1 MARLLVPGAAHLV
14 TQGGKRRQVGVAGLA
29 LALLAVP
36 AFAAA
41 APADQPASPHTLALA
56 AGYKAAFLC
65 SGRWNAGQDET
76 AIARDDLTGIYR
88 EYEPLIPAL
97 PATIDEAARTVSV
110 AFSNSLP
117 PRIAV
122 WRPLLGCAQLPV
134 GAGMA
139 AVSQVPR
146 LAPGQVR
153 PDLAA
158 TDAHDWPMGDARAE
172 QPQRD
177 RKQREA
183 LDGLVQAAFTPAY
196 KSARTTAVIVLKDG
210 KIIAEQYRDGWS
222 MHTPQRTWS
231 VAKSLTATLVGRAV
245 QMGLVDVNAPANVP
259 VWRAAGDPRG
269 AITLNQLL
277 RMNSGL
283 WTAGPG
289 NRTDEAYLGGAT
301 VQQTAA
307 AMPLEHAPGTHF
319 NYSNNDIMLA
329 AMSLSRTLRRGALAF
344 PFTEL
349 LWKAGMTRTTP
360 ETDWRGDFILS
371 SQVWMTARDVA
382 RLALLYQNGGKAGG
396 EQLLPPD
403 WPAYVE
409 RADATQPVG
418 RPEGYGAGFWRWGG
432 LGGHDAVP
440 GLPAGTYTM
449 NGNRGQYAVIVPGT
463 GLIVVRRGF
472 DHGGEGFD
480 MTRFAADVVAA
491 MAR

>member
-1 MARLLVPGAAHLV
+1 MKPFLIAM
-14 TQGGKRRQVGVAGLA
+14 
-29 LALLAVP
+29 ALLAAP
-36 AFAAA
+36 ALAAE
-41 APADQPASPHTLALA
+41 APADSHRLALA

-65 SGRWNAGQDET
+65 SGRWNAGQDEA
-76 AIARDDLTGIYR
+76 AITRDDLTGIYR
-88 EYEPLIPAL
+88 EIEPLIPTL
-97 PATIDEAARTVSV
+97 PARIDEAARTVSV
-110 AFSNSLP
+110 SFSNSLP
-117 PRIAV
+117 PRVAV

-134 GAGMA
+134 GAA
-139 AVSQVPR
+139 ADAAAHVPR

-158 TDAHDWPMGDARAE
+158 TDAMAWPMGDARAV
-172 QPQRD
+172 QPLKD
-177 RKQREA
+177 RKQRAA
-183 LDGLVQAAFTPAY
+183 LDTLVQAAFTPAY
-196 KSARTTAVIVLKDG
+196 RSARTTAVIVLKDG
-210 KIIAEQYRDGWS
+210 RIIAEAYRDGWT

-245 QMGLVDVNAPANVP
+245 QMGLVDVNAPARVP
-259 VWRAAGDPRG
+259 EWQMPGDPRS
-269 AITLNQLL
+269 AITMNQLL

-283 WTAGPG
+283 WTDGPG
-289 NRTDEAYLGGAT
+289 NRTDEVYLGGAT
-301 VQQTAA
+301 VRQTSAT
-307 AMPLEHAPGTHF
+307 MPLEYAPGTHF

-329 AMSLSRTLRRGALAF
+329 AMSLSRTLGPGALAF

-360 ETDWRGDFILS
+360 ETDWRGDFVLS
-371 SQVWMTARDVA
+371 SQVWMTARDLA

-403 WPAYVE
+403 WPAFVE

-432 LGGHDAVP
+432 MN
-440 GLPAGTYTM
+440 GLPTGTYAM

-472 DHGGEGFD
+472 DHIGEGFD
-480 MTRFAADVVAA
+480 MPRFAADVVAA
-491 MAR
+491 LAPRQ

>member
-1 MARLLVPGAAHLV
+1 MGFEMKQILIAAS
-14 TQGGKRRQVGVAGLA
+14 
-29 LALLAVP
+29 LLAAPV
-36 AFAAA
+36 AAQTA
-41 APADQPASPHTLALA
+41 APANPHQLALA

-65 SGRWNAGQDET
+65 SGRWNAGQDEA
-76 AIARDDLTGIYR
+76 AITRDDLTGIYR

-97 PATIDEAARTVSV
+97 PTRIDETARMVSV
-110 AFSNSLP
+110 SFSGTLP
-117 PRIAV
+117 PRVAV

-134 GAGMA
+134 GASPDA
-139 AVSQVPR
+139 ATRVPR

-158 TDAHDWPMGDARAE
+158 TDAMAWPMGDAKAVQPLKNRRQRA
-172 QPQRD
+172 
-177 RKQREA
+177 A
-183 LDGLVQAAFTPAY
+183 LDKVIEAAFTPAY
-196 KSARTTAVIVLKDG
+196 RSARTTAVIVLKDG
-210 KIIAEQYRDGWS
+210 RIIAERYRDGWT

-245 QMGLVDVNAPANVP
+245 QLGLVDVNAPARVP
-259 VWRAAGDPRG
+259 EWQMPGDPRA
-269 AITLNQLL
+269 AITMNQLL

-301 VQQTAA
+301 VRQTAA
-307 AMPLEHAPGTHF
+307 TMPLEHAPGTHF

-329 AMSLSRTLRRGALAF
+329 ALSLSRTLKEGALAF

-371 SQVWMTARDVA
+371 SQVWMTARDLA
-382 RLALLYQNGGKAGG
+382 RLALLYQNGGRAGG

-409 RADATQPVG
+409 RADGPQPQG
-418 RPEGYGAGFWRWGG
+418 RAEGYGAGFWRWSG
-432 LGGHDAVP
+432 LN
-440 GLPAGTYTM
+440 GLPAGTYAM
-449 NGNRGQYAVIVPGT
+449 NGNRGQFAVIIPGT

-472 DHGGEGFD
+472 DHVGEGFD
-480 MTRFAADVVAA
+480 MPRFTADVVAA
-491 MAR
+491 LATTRP